1 MGYFSVPRSDPRV
14 STWEIKVHE
23 LRSKTKGDL
32 MKQLDEMKSEL
43 TSLRV
48 AKVTGGAASKLS
60 KIKVVRKSIAV
71 VLTVINQKEIQEY
84 RKFYADSKY
93 LPLNLR
99 VKKTRAIRRRLTK
112 EQLSMKTLRTIKKER
127 YFPTRKFA
135 VKA

>member
-1 MGYFSVPRSDPRV
+1 MGTNRN
-14 STWEIKVHE
+14 IMGKVKAHE
-23 LRSKTKGDL
+23 LRDKTKPEL
-32 MKQLDEMKSEL
+32 LKQLEDFKREL
-43 TSLRV
+43 AELRV

-93 LPLNLR
+93 QPLNLR